1 MPQSAHFKEARACY
15 PTRVLK
21 RLTALP
27 APVQIELDGQPVSAR
42 EGEPVACALLAAGE
56 TVFSRSPKY
65 HRPRGPFCMEG
76 ACAQCLMRVDGVPNI
91 ATCRVPVRPGMR
103 LERQNAYPTAK
114 FDIFA
119 ATDWFFPRGL
129 NHHELFAG
137 VPVAEKVMARVAR
150 QLAGL
155 GKLPDAPAATP
166 AAPVELRTGVAIV
179 GAGPA
184 GLAAAAELGGD
195 FLLFEREEELGGR
208 LRRAPP
214 EADAPSLEL
223 PPPEQLHLRT
233 TVIGCF
239 ADDQGLFLA
248 ASQAGRLLKVRARTL
263 LFCNGGVPQ
272 LLPFEGND
280 LPGVYAGR
288 AVSALVRVHG
298 VVPGKV
304 VACVGEPT
312 SARALASLLESVGA
326 RPVAVGAEPLDAH
339 GVNAVSAITVRQNG
353 REEKVACDAV
363 AVCAH
368 ASPSFELASQ
378 AGAQVS
384 FRPEHGLFTVDA
396 DADGRTSVAEVRVAG
411 ELLGPMSAARAAESG
426 RRAARAIRGAP

>member
-1 MPQSAHFKEARACY
+1 M
-15 PTRVLK
+15 K
-21 RLTALP
+21 RIAPLP
-27 APVQIELDGQPVSAR
+27 SPVKIELDGHPVSAR

-65 HRPRGPFCMEG
+65 HRPRGPFCLEG

-91 ATCRVPVRPGMR
+91 ATCRVAVRPGMR

-155 GKLPDAPAATP
+155 GKLPDAPAAAP
-166 AAPVELRTGVAIV
+166 AAPVDLRTGVAIV

-184 GLAAAAELGGD
+184 GLAAAAELGSD
-195 FLLFEREEELGGR
+195 FLLFEREPEVGGR
-208 LRRAPP
+208 LRREPI
-214 EADAPSLEL
+214 EADAPAVGTPANVRLGT
-223 PPPEQLHLRT
+223 P
-233 TVIGCF
+233 VIGCF

-248 ASQAGRLLKVRARTL
+248 ANKSGQLLKVRARTL
-263 LFCNGGVPQ
+263 LFCNGGMPQ
-272 LLPFEGND
+272 LIPFEGND
-280 LPGVYAGR
+280 LPGVFAGR

-298 VVPGKV
+298 VVPGPV
-304 VACVGEPT
+304 VACVGEP
-312 SARALASLLESVGA
+312 SAARALAALLESVGA
-326 RPVAVGAEPLDAH
+326 KPVAVGAEPVAAH
-339 GVNAVSAITVRQNG
+339 GTNAVSAITVRVDG
-353 REEKVACDAV
+353 REEKVSCDAV
-363 AVCAH
+363 ALCAP

-378 AGAQVS
+378 AGAHVS

-396 DADGRTSVAEVRVAG
+396 DADGRTSVPEVRVAG